1 MRLSL
6 VFFFVLTSFGFC
18 QSIYAATGE
27 DCAKNDNDAERLACY
42 DKIFKT
48 DQKPA
53 QAEPQVDVGKKGW
66 DVWKSQSKIDDS
78 VSDLMMLL
86 SDNIVNER
94 AGTMGY
100 GTIGIKC
107 HQKTTTITF
116 NAGEFFLVDDDDYGR
131 VTYRLDKEKAKTK
144 RMDVT
149 SDNKALGLW
158 SNSETIPFIKE
169 MFGHDKIIVQIT
181 PYQETPATMEFTIKG
196 LEEAIKP
203 LRKACGW

>member
-6 VFFFVLTSFGFC
+6 VFFFLLTSFGFC
-18 QSIYAATGE
+18 QSVYAATGE
-27 DCAKNDNDAERLACY
+27 DCAKNDNDAERLSCY
-42 DKIFKT
+42 DNIFRIE
-48 DQKPA
+48 QKSTET
-53 QAEPQVDVGKKGW
+53 EPQVDVEKKGW
-66 DVWKSQSKIDDS
+66 YVWKSQSKIDDS

-94 AGTMGY
+94 AGKMGY

-116 NAGEFFLVDDDDYGR
+116 SAGELFLVDDDDYGR

-149 SDNKALGLW
+149 TDNKALGLW

-169 MFGHDKIIVQIT
+169 MFGHDKMIVQIT

>member
-6 VFFFVLTSFGFC
+6 VFFVVLTSFGFC

-27 DCAKNDNDAERLACY
+27 DCAKNVNDAERLSCY
-42 DKIFKT
+42 DNIFRIE
-48 DQKPA
+48 QKSTET
-53 QAEPQVDVGKKGW
+53 EPQADEKEKGW
-66 DVWKSQSKIDDS
+66 YVWKSQSKIDDS

-86 SDNIVNER
+86 SDNLVNER
-94 AGTMGY
+94 AGKMGY

-116 NAGEFFLVDDDDYGR
+116 SAGELFLVDDDDYGR

-149 SDNKALGLW
+149 TDNKALGLW

-169 MFGHDKIIVQIT
+169 MFGHDKMIVQIT
-181 PYQETPATMEFTIKG
+181 PYQETPATIEFTIKG